1 MSKFKAMKRLVAYI
15 FYFILQCD
23 ISFAAS
29 YESKVTPLIIA
40 IFIKF
45 SSGTFS
51 FHILQVI
58 YDEIETYCHEF
69 THFLGKIISIEI
81 SCTKC
86 LLRSPFF

>member
-1 MSKFKAMKRLVAYI
+1 MKILITY
-15 FYFILQCD
+15 FCFILQCD

-69 THFLGKIISIEI
+69 THFVGKIISIEI
-81 SCTKC
+81 
-86 LLRSPFF
+86 